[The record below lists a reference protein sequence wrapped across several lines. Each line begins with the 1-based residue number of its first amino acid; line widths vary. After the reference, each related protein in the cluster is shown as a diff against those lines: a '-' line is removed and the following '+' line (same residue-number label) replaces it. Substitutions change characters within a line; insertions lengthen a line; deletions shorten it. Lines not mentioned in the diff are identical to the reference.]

1 MEQLIRTH
9 AKNSVVGP
17 PLRRANMS
25 ITHLAGVARTW
36 LNFGRHHDAPID
48 PFELIEVDP
57 SRITSLFDE
66 EDYFDSPIYTSEI
79 TGGQWDRYV
88 TDLESYDLYRSFVAH
103 FEDGVPWSE
112 TELYARVESESQRD
126 DWNKWGCT
134 DMADFRAHIEEYDR
148 LYERIRRDGY
158 KTQREL
164 HGMSDRK
171 RLGRSPPLA
180 MPPELFEITVVIG
193 PTGRLLFHYQGRH
206 RLAIAKILDLETI
219 PVRVRARHEA
229 WQGTRDAVARGR
241 NVAHDTDHPDL
252 KGV

>member
-1 MEQLIRTH
+1 MKGLIRSH
-9 AKNSVVGP
+9 ATNSVVGP
-17 PLRRANMS
+17 SLRRLNMS
-25 ITHLAGVARTW
+25 IIHIAGMTQTW
-36 LNFGRHHDAPID
+36 LRYGRHHDAPIA

-57 SRITSLFDE
+57 GRITSLFDE
-66 EDYFDSPIYTSEI
+66 EAYFDSPIYTSEI
-79 TGGQWDRYV
+79 TGGQWGRYV

-126 DWNKWGCT
+126 DWVKWGCT
-134 DMADFRAHIEEYDR
+134 DMADFEAHIKEYDR
-148 LYERIRRDGY
+148 LYERIQRNGY

-164 HGMSDRK
+164 HGMSNRE

-219 PVRVRARHEA
+219 PVRVRARHEE
-229 WQGTRDAVARGR
+229 WQQTRDAVARGR
-241 NVAHDTDHPDL
+241 SATHDIAHPDL
-252 KGV
+252 KGL